1 MRTPNFPYLTST
13 SGPGFLNAPPERPA
27 ARFVVAG
34 IAWDGAATNRPGAR
48 FGPHAIRRASQM
60 MCDAC
65 HPRWDVSPQP
75 WIADIGDLPLPNT
88 SLAGMREVLV
98 GLAAPL
104 VAAHHMVWLGGD
116 HSITLALLRAYRA
129 HYGRPM
135 AVLHFDAHCDT
146 WGDHFGEPSGH
157 GTWLYEAVED
167 GLVDPTQVVQI
178 GIRSPAQRSTREYIA
193 DRGGL
198 VLPARAL
205 RGLESAEQLSPVL
218 MQVRQQLSGCAPLY
232 LSFDIDA
239 LDPSHAPGTGTPEPA
254 GLTSRQVATLLEEL
268 ADLPFIGM
276 DLVEVSPPYDHAEL
290 TSQMAAMV
298 VWTYLAG
305 RTAQAVRDG

>member
-1 MRTPNFPYLTST
+1 MRLPTFPYLAST
-13 SGPGFLNAPPERPA
+13 TGPGFLNARSVNDE

-34 IAWDGAATNRPGAR
+34 IAWDGATTNRSGAR
-48 FGPHAIRRASQM
+48 HGPYAIRRASQM

-65 HPRWDVSPQP
+65 HPHWDVSPQP

-88 SLAGMREVLV
+88 SLVGMRDTLAR
-98 GLAAPL
+98 LAAPL
-104 VAAHHMVWLGGD
+104 IAAHHMVWLGGD
-116 HSITLALLRAYRA
+116 HSVTLPLLQAYRA
-129 HYGRPM
+129 HHGHPL

-146 WGDHFGEPSGH
+146 WADHFGEPSGH
-157 GTWLYEAVED
+157 GTWLYEAVEA
-167 GLVDPTQVVQI
+167 GIVDPARVVQI
-178 GIRSPAQRSTREYIA
+178 GIRSPAQRDTREYIA

-205 RGLESAEQLSPVL
+205 RGLDSAEQLEPL
-218 MQVRQQLSGCAPLY
+218 IAKVRRRLSGSAPLY
-232 LSFDIDA
+232 MSFDIDA

-268 ADLPFIGM
+268 VDLPFIGM
-276 DLVEVSPPYDHAEL
+276 DLVEVSPPYDHADM

-305 RTAQAVRDG
+305 RTAQALR

>member
-13 SGPGFLNAPPERPA
+13 GGPGFLNAPPERPF

-34 IAWDGAATNRPGAR
+34 IAWDGATTNRPGAR
-48 FGPHAIRRASQM
+48 AGPHAIRRASQM

-135 AVLHFDAHCDT
+135 AVLHFDARSDT
-146 WGDHFGEPSGH
+146 WAEHFGEPSGH
-157 GTWLYEAVED
+157 GTWPYEAVRD
-167 GLVDPTQVVQI
+167 GLVDP
-178 GIRSPAQRSTREYIA
+178 A
-193 DRGGL
+193 
-198 VLPARAL
+198 
-205 RGLESAEQLSPVL
+205 
-218 MQVRQQLSGCAPLY
+218 QVRQRLSGGVPLY
-232 LSFDIDA
+232 FSLDIYA
-239 LDPSHAPGTGTPEPA
+239 LDPSHAPGAGTPEPA
-254 GLTSRQVATLLEEL
+254 GLTARKSR
-268 ADLPFIGM
+268 
-276 DLVEVSPPYDHAEL
+276 HC
-290 TSQMAAMV
+290 
-298 VWTYLAG
+298 WKNC
-305 RTAQAVRDG
+305 RTCRSSACI